1 MTKKYGN
8 LDNPT
13 GISVEKDEEIIVLVG
28 DTYGQQ
34 LSLQVIGETYTNDE
48 EDRGWIVNSSGSIY
62 FLSPGINKL
71 TMKESGQLFV
81 MYTAML
87 NDDRAKPVNIHI
99 PSGSGKVTGFFDLKD
114 HKTDQKY
121 AQLLAAANHK
131 YFCVRGNKIMF
142 YFHTEKLR
150 SFVPDRIL
158 SAINLWDDIVG
169 WEQELMG
176 IEDVWPSQ
184 MNNHIFAISPEYG
197 YMWASDYRV
206 AFVYTYLDNC
216 LLYTSDAADD

>member
-1 MTKKYGN
+1 M
-8 LDNPT
+8 
-13 GISVEKDEEIIVLVG
+13 EKDEEIIVLVG

-142 YFHTEKLR
+142 YFHTENYGVL
-150 SFVPDRIL
+150 FPIEYFPPLTCGMIL
-158 SAINLWDDIVG
+158 LAGNR
-169 WEQELMG
+169 
-176 IEDVWPSQ
+176 
-184 MNNHIFAISPEYG
+184 N
-197 YMWASDYRV
+197 
-206 AFVYTYLDNC
+206 
-216 LLYTSDAADD
+216 

>member
-1 MTKKYGN
+1 M
-8 LDNPT
+8 
-13 GISVEKDEEIIVLVG
+13 VG

-99 PSGSGKVTGFFDLKD
+99 PSGRKS
-114 HKTDQKY
+114 
-121 AQLLAAANHK
+121 
-131 YFCVRGNKIMF
+131 
-142 YFHTEKLR
+142 
-150 SFVPDRIL
+150 DRL
-158 SAINLWDDIVG
+158 
-169 WEQELMG
+169 
-176 IEDVWPSQ
+176 
-184 MNNHIFAISPEYG
+184 F
-197 YMWASDYRV
+197 
-206 AFVYTYLDNC
+206 
-216 LLYTSDAADD
+216 

>member
-1 MTKKYGN
+1 M
-8 LDNPT
+8 
-13 GISVEKDEEIIVLVG
+13 EKDEEIIVLVG

-131 YFCVRGNKIMF
+131 YFVFVVIRSCFISILKNYGVLFPIEYFPPLTCGMILLAGN
-142 YFHTEKLR
+142 R
-150 SFVPDRIL
+150 
-158 SAINLWDDIVG
+158 N
-169 WEQELMG
+169 
-176 IEDVWPSQ
+176 
-184 MNNHIFAISPEYG
+184 
-197 YMWASDYRV
+197 
-206 AFVYTYLDNC
+206 
-216 LLYTSDAADD
+216 

>member
-99 PSGSGKVTGFFDLKD
+99 PSGSGK
-114 HKTDQKY
+114 
-121 AQLLAAANHK
+121 
-131 YFCVRGNKIMF
+131 
-142 YFHTEKLR
+142 
-150 SFVPDRIL
+150 
-158 SAINLWDDIVG
+158 
-169 WEQELMG
+169 
-176 IEDVWPSQ
+176 
-184 MNNHIFAISPEYG
+184 
-197 YMWASDYRV
+197 
-206 AFVYTYLDNC
+206 
-216 LLYTSDAADD
+216 

>member
-1 MTKKYGN
+1 M
-8 LDNPT
+8 
-13 GISVEKDEEIIVLVG
+13 
-28 DTYGQQ
+28 
-34 LSLQVIGETYTNDE
+34 IGETYTNDE

-184 MNNHIFAISPEYG
+184 MNNHILLFHRNMGICGRRIIVWLLFILILIISY
-197 YMWASDYRV
+197 
-206 AFVYTYLDNC
+206 
-216 LLYTSDAADD
+216 